1 MARFVSN
8 LHHSFLVLQVLIC
21 ETCIQLGRHEEAIS
35 TLVRDV
41 HDPTSA
47 EAYCTLG
54 GDVIP
59 GKVAWAI
66 GERCGLQQWATL
78 VTGVSPSLSSNGSA
92 ASAASAASK
101 VADEPTRREL
111 LRVLLGV
118 YMSGG

>member
-1 MARFVSN
+1 MCLVK
-8 LHHSFLVLQVLIC
+8 FL
-21 ETCIQLGRHEEAIS
+21 QLGRHEEAIT

-59 GKVAWAI
+59 SKVAQSI
-66 GERCGLQQWATL
+66 GERCGLQRWAAL
-78 VTGVSPSLSSNGSA
+78 VTNAGSPMS
-92 ASAASAASK
+92 ASASMGSTMGAGLNGIAK
-101 VADEPTRREL
+101 VPDENSRKEL

-118 YMSGG
+118 YMGSGCA